1 MSSILQFNYKLLNAK
16 IYLCSRKLNI
26 ALFITKIKHWKYFKN
41 TRHGLMAVMAT
52 YGQSQKYKYQFFK
65 FGKTTM
71 CNDAFALA
79 IKMWDE
85 NSWKASSYPGLRTYL
100 GPRHTVGTDK
110 CFRA

>member
-1 MSSILQFNYKLLNAK
+1 MGYDSAFKTKVILKHATTWMKLEVTTLSEIN
-16 IYLCSRKLNI
+16 
-26 ALFITKIKHWKYFKN
+26 
-41 TRHGLMAVMAT
+41 
-52 YGQSQKYKYQFFK
+52 QSQKYKYQFFK

-100 GPRHTVGTDK
+100 GPRHTVDTDK
-110 CFRA
+110 CFGA